1 MRSHQ
6 LIFVNKMEGA
16 FKPRH
21 GRRNQENVK
30 ICVDLDRTL
39 TSSTCCRVVEDM
51 LKYLLYQRHQIPVQ
65 YDILLREAS
74 MVEKEC
80 SETEGFSS
88 NEVSN
93 LFVI

>member
-1 MRSHQ
+1 
-6 LIFVNKMEGA
+6 MEGA
-16 FKPRH
+16 FKPGR
-21 GRRNQENVK
+21 GRRDQENVK
-30 ICVDLDRTL
+30 ICVNLDRTL

-74 MVEKEC
+74 MAEKEC
-80 SETEGFSS
+80 NETQGFNS

-93 LFVI
+93 LFVISELIERYF